1 MDMNRTRL
9 FLYVALAF
17 LCFNFYS
24 LWMKEHPAPVSTA
37 VTQNQDPSVI
47 NQANQVNLDE
57 LPIPVNAE
65 PYALVNHPDHN
76 DDNASQFIWVET
88 DVLRLKIS
96 PKGGDIVYAELKNYP
111 QTLGYGDKGF
121 VLLDKSDARHYYLQS
136 GLLGEDG
143 PDSYRSGRGMYTAA
157 QTHYVLQAG
166 QDMLEVPLTW
176 QDDKGIFVV
185 KRFRLYPGQYRVEI
199 EHTVTNHRELPWQGN
214 AYGQLARK
222 PLAHEKSSGSFLVM
236 QTYQGG
242 AISTPD
248 KPFKKIPYDKFEK
261 TPKATVPGGW
271 AAMVEHYFLSAWI
284 PNKQETQQYFSRL
297 NQQGEY
303 VLGSVGPQL
312 NVPSQQSV
320 TTHGQVYLGPEI
332 TDILKAIAPGLELTV
347 DYGFLWP
354 ISSFLFWFLTHI
366 HQYIGNW
373 GWSIIALTVVIKLV
387 FYKLS
392 AASYRSM
399 GNMRR
404 LQPRIEQ
411 LKQTY
416 GEDKATFS
424 QKMMELYRK
433 EKVNP
438 LGGCLPILV
447 QIPVFI
453 AFYYMLL
460 ESVELRLAP
469 FMFWIQDLSSKDP
482 FYVLPIIMGVTML
495 LQQRMNPTPPDPI
508 QAKMM
513 MAMPFIFT
521 VLFLQFPAGLVLYW
535 VANNLLSI
543 GQQWFILRQLEK

>member
-1 MDMNRTRL
+1 MDINRTRL
-9 FLYVALAF
+9 FLYVALAL
-17 LCFNFYS
+17 LCFNLYS
-24 LWMKEHPAPVSTA
+24 LWIKEHPTPVSA
-37 VTQNQDPSVI
+37 TQTVASSSEATI
-47 NQANQVNLDE
+47 AANLDE
-57 LPIPVNAE
+57 LPTPISAE
-65 PYALVNHPDHN
+65 SDAITMTPERGDVSTETYIV
-76 DDNASQFIWVET
+76 VET

-111 QTLGYGDKGF
+111 QAQDSTEQGF
-121 VLLDKSDARHYYLQS
+121 VLLDKSENRHYYLQS
-136 GLLGEDG
+136 GVLGEEG
-143 PDSYRSGRGMYTAA
+143 PDSYRAGRGVYSAA
-157 QTHYVLQAG
+157 RTHYALESG
-166 QDMLEVPLTW
+166 QEMLEVPLTW
-176 QDDKGIFVV
+176 QDNQGVFVV

-199 EHTVTNHRELPWQGN
+199 EHTITNHRDLPWLGN
-214 AYGQLARK
+214 AYGQIARK
-222 PLAHEKSSGSFLVM
+222 PLSHEKSKGSFLVM

-242 AISTPD
+242 AISTPE
-248 KPFKKIPYDKFEK
+248 KPFKKIPYDKFSK
-261 TPKATVPGGW
+261 TPKTTVPGGW
-271 AAMVEHYFLSAWI
+271 AAMVEHYFLSAWV
-284 PNKQETQQYFSRL
+284 PNKQDTQQYFSRL

-303 VLGSVGPQL
+303 VLGSVGPQIQ
-312 NVPSQQSV
+312 VDSQQSV

-332 TDILKAIAPGLELTV
+332 ADTLKTIAPGLELTV

-354 ISSFLFWFLTHI
+354 ISSFLFWLLTHI
-366 HQYIGNW
+366 HQYVGNW
-373 GWSIIALTVVIKLV
+373 GWAIIALTLVIKLV

-404 LQPRIEQ
+404 LQPRMEQ

-416 GEDKATFS
+416 GDDRAAFS

-482 FYVLPIIMGVTML
+482 FYVLPIVMGITML
-495 LQQRMNPTPPDPI
+495 LQQKMNPTPPDPV

-521 VLFLQFPAGLVLYW
+521 VLFLQFPSGLVLYW

-543 GQQWFILRQLEK
+543 LQQWFILRKIEK

>member
-1 MDMNRTRL
+1 MDINRTRL
-9 FLYVALAF
+9 FLYVALAL
-17 LCFNFYS
+17 LCFNLYS
-24 LWMKEHPAPVSTA
+24 LWIKEHPAPAPATHAASPGTETVSVA
-37 VTQNQDPSVI
+37 
-47 NQANQVNLDE
+47 NLDE
-57 LPIPVNAE
+57 LPTPLSAE
-65 PYALVNHPDHN
+65 PEVLTIASERN
-76 DDNASQFIWVET
+76 DVSANAYILVET

-111 QTLGYGDKGF
+111 QTQDNTGQGF
-121 VLLDKSDARHYYLQS
+121 TLLDKSDNRHYYLQS
-136 GLLGEDG
+136 GVLGEEG
-143 PDSYRSGRGMYTAA
+143 PDSYRAGRGVYSAA
-157 QTHYVLQAG
+157 QTHYALQPG
-166 QDMLEVPLTW
+166 QEVLEVPLTW
-176 QDDKGIFVV
+176 QDNQGIFVV

-199 EHTVTNHRELPWQGN
+199 EHTVTNHRDLPWLGN
-214 AYGQLARK
+214 AYGQIARK
-222 PLAHEKSSGSFLVM
+222 PLAHEKSKGSFLVM

-242 AISTPD
+242 AISTPE
-248 KPFKKIPYDKFEK
+248 KPFKKIPYDKFNK

-303 VLGSVGPQL
+303 VLGSVGPKIQ
-312 NVPSQQSV
+312 VDSQQSV

-332 TDILKAIAPGLELTV
+332 AETLKVIAPGLELTV

-373 GWSIIALTVVIKLV
+373 GWSIIALTLVIKLV

-404 LQPRIEQ
+404 LQPRMEQ

-416 GEDKATFS
+416 GDDRAAFS

-482 FYVLPIIMGVTML
+482 FYVLPIIMGTTML
-495 LQQRMNPTPPDPI
+495 LQQRMNPTPPDPM

-521 VLFLQFPAGLVLYW
+521 VLFLQFPSGLVLYW

-543 GQQWFILRQLEK
+543 LQQWLILRKIEK

>member
-1 MDMNRTRL
+1 MDINRTRL

-17 LCFNFYS
+17 LCFNLYT
-24 LWMKEHPAPVSTA
+24 LWIKEHPAPAVVAQNTTPSTQ
-37 VTQNQDPSVI
+37 T
-47 NQANQVNLDE
+47 ANSVNLDE
-57 LPIPVNAE
+57 LPAPVEANSA
-65 PYALVNHPDHN
+65 ALTPVDHKEV
-76 DDNASQFIWVET
+76 DAAQLISVET

-111 QTLGYGDKGF
+111 QTLNDASHGF

-136 GLLGEDG
+136 GLLAEDG
-143 PDSYRSGRGMYTAA
+143 PDSYRSGRGWYTSK
-157 QTHYVLQAG
+157 QTQYVLQTD
-166 QDMLEVPLTW
+166 QKMLEVPLTW
-176 QDDKGIFVV
+176 QDDQGILII
-185 KRFRLYPGQYRVEI
+185 KRFRLYPGEYRVEV
-199 EHTVTNHRELPWQGN
+199 EHTVTNHRDLPWQGN
-214 AYGQLARK
+214 AYGQIARK
-222 PLAHEKSSGSFLVM
+222 PLEHEKSKAGFLMM

-242 AISTPD
+242 AISTPE
-248 KPFKKIPYDKFEK
+248 KPFKKLPYDKFNK
-261 TPKATVPGGW
+261 TQKTTVSGGW

-284 PNKQETQQYFSRL
+284 PDKQDTQQYFSRL

-303 VLGSVGPQL
+303 VLGSVGPQI
-312 NVPSQQSV
+312 NVASQQSV

-332 TDILKAIAPGLELTV
+332 AETLSAIAPGLELTV

-354 ISSFLFWFLTHI
+354 VSSFLFWLLKHI
-366 HQYIGNW
+366 HIYVGNW
-373 GWSIIALTVVIKLV
+373 GWAIIALTCVIKLA

-392 AASYRSM
+392 ATSYRSM

-404 LQPRIEQ
+404 LQPKIEQ

-416 GEDKATFS
+416 GEDRGAFS

-495 LQQRMNPTPPDPI
+495 LQQKMNPTPPDPI

-521 VLFLQFPAGLVLYW
+521 VLFLQFPSGLVLYW

-543 GQQWFILRQLEK
+543 TQQWFILRKLEK